1 VPVEIAEPKTGD
13 RGPEDESR
21 PGTPATTDPPGAADA
36 APAAADA
43 ELRGK
48 VDAAPA
54 RASAITARALDVP
67 LRRNRDFLILL
78 FGQGISALGDAVSFI
93 ALPLLVLQLT
103 GSGLAMGIVG
113 VLGRAPDLLFGLPA
127 GVLADRVDRRRLM
140 LLSDAAR
147 AALTALIPLSAV
159 AGLPTMG
166 VILLVTF
173 PINAFRVLF
182 MSGWTAAVPNLV
194 GRRDLGR
201 AVSAVEGLVSLSFV
215 AGPAIAGILVGVVGA
230 TETIAIDAASF
241 AFSAATLMLIRRPF
255 QSQRTTQPAGFLRE
269 MREGMSFITHH
280 PVLRLAVGIWTG
292 GGIVTAGLI
301 VALTFAITVDRH
313 LPAEALG
320 FVLSAYGIGNLVG
333 AVAGGRFTHGP
344 LAPPFLGGY
353 VVQALAILAV
363 GVPMPVPLV
372 LLFVAAFAGGLGSG
386 FTIVAY
392 LTYRAA
398 ATPDRLLGRVGSTA
412 RTISIGL
419 QPIGMVATGI
429 LLDTIGGNLTVLLT
443 GAALLAVTLLAALSP
458 TLRAARGDA
467 HPDHSTA

>member
-1 VPVEIAEPKTGD
+1 M
-13 RGPEDESR
+13 
-21 PGTPATTDPPGAADA
+21 
-36 APAAADA
+36 
-43 ELRGK
+43 
-48 VDAAPA
+48 
-54 RASAITARALDVP
+54 
-67 LRRNRDFLILL
+67 
-78 FGQGISALGDAVSFI
+78 
-93 ALPLLVLQLT
+93 LQLT

-147 AALTALIPLSAV
+147 AILTALIPLSALV
-159 AGLPTMG
+159 GLPTMG
-166 VILLVTF
+166 VILAVTF

-182 MSGWTAAVPNLV
+182 MAGWTAAVPNLV
-194 GRRDLGR
+194 ERRALGR

-215 AGPAIAGILVGVVGA
+215 AGPAVAGILVGIIGA

-255 QSQRTTQPAGFLRE
+255 QSQRTARPAGFLHE
-269 MREGMSFITHH
+269 MREGMAFIAHH

-301 VALTFAITVDRH
+301 AGITFAITVDRQ
-313 LPAEALG
+313 LRAEDLG
-320 FVLSAYGIGNLVG
+320 FVLSAYGVGNLLG
-333 AVAGGRFTHGP
+333 AVSGGRFTHGP
-344 LAPPFLGGY
+344 LAPPLLGGY
-353 VVQALAILAV
+353 LVQAVAIMTV
-363 GVPMPVPLV
+363 GVPTPVPLV
-372 LLFVAAFAGGLGSG
+372 LMLIAAFVGGLGAG

-419 QPIGMVATGI
+419 QPIGMLATGV
-429 LLDTIGGNLTVLLT
+429 LLDAFGGNVTVFLT
-443 GAALLAVTLLAALSP
+443 GTALLALTLLFALSP

-467 HPDHSTA
+467 HPDHATA

>member
-1 VPVEIAEPKTGD
+1 MSVEIADPKTGD
-13 RGPEDESR
+13 RT
-21 PGTPATTDPPGAADA
+21 PGSGDPPETSPSTGPSQVAGPDA
-36 APAAADA
+36 AA
-43 ELRGK
+43 
-48 VDAAPA
+48 V
-54 RASAITARALDVP
+54 RATDVP

-78 FGQGISALGDAVSFI
+78 VGQSLSAFGDAVTLI
-93 ALPLLVLQLT
+93 ALPLLVLQIT
-103 GSGLAMGIVG
+103 GSGIAMGIVG

-147 AALTALIPLSAV
+147 AALTALIPLSV
-159 AGLPTMG
+159 LAGVPTLG

-201 AVSAVEGLVSLSFV
+201 AVSAVEGLVSVSFV

-230 TETIAIDAASF
+230 SATLAIDAASF
-241 AFSAATLMLIRRPF
+241 AFSAATLLLIRRPF
-255 QSQRTTQPAGFLRE
+255 QAERTTAPAGFMSE
-269 MREGMSFITHH
+269 MREGMSFIAHH
-280 PVLRLAVGIWTG
+280 PVLRLAVGIWTA

-301 VALTFAITVDRH
+301 AALTFAITVDRG
-313 LPAEALG
+313 LPAEDLG
-320 FVLSAYGIGNLVG
+320 FIMSAYGVGNLLG
-333 AVAGGRFTHGP
+333 AVIAGQFTHGR
-344 LAPPFLGGY
+344 LAPPLLGGY
-353 VVQALAILAV
+353 LVQGLAILSI
-363 GVPMPVPLV
+363 GVPLSFPLGV
-372 LLFVAAFAGGLGSG
+372 LLAGAFVGGLGSG

-419 QPIGMVATGI
+419 QPIGLLVTGI
-429 LLDTIGGNLTVLLT
+429 LLDSIGGDRTMVLT
-443 GAALLAVTLLAALSP
+443 GVALLVLTLAFALSP